1 MSWEQFEDFSQ
12 SLADKK
18 INFIIE
24 PYLRFKDKPGEQL
37 TMFLRDPFGNAI
49 EFKAFK
55 NDKDLF
61 KGLMK
66 YSIEDFHNKAIND
79 YQIKS
84 DWSQEA
90 LTEAKLINS
99 DIKRCI
105 ILDYPFVTIDGEDAK
120 DFDDAIYCELI
131 DEGFN
136 RCELIADV
144 SHYVKG
150 FPS

>member
-1 MSWEQFEDFSQ
+1 
-12 SLADKK
+12 
-18 INFIIE
+18 
-24 PYLRFKDKPGEQL
+24 
-37 TMFLRDPFGNAI
+37 
-49 EFKAFK
+49 
-55 NDKDLF
+55 
-61 KGLMK
+61 MK

-99 DIKRCI
+99 DIKKDASF
-105 ILDYPFVTIDGEDAK
+105 LDYPFVTIDGEDAK

-136 RCELIADV
+136 LKVAIADV
-144 SHYVKG
+144 SHYVKEDSHLD
-150 FPS
+150 F